1 MTFLCDMFEG
11 LFESCLELISPKSQ
25 LGHTFVECE
34 LVSIKML
41 FKEKVYILE
50 FKKIKV
56 LKSATKL

>member
-41 FKEKVYILE
+41 FKEKVHIYPRI
-50 FKKIKV
+50 KK
-56 LKSATKL
+56 LKF